1 MNAIEVYREVSA
13 MIAQGFVESEAVI
26 RTALN
31 RALTEIGRLYPRK
44 QFVTLRKMRR
54 TSVFR
59 LSTPRE
65 VSKDSPLTVSA
76 LACRKMM
83 LRGFGKGDAVL
94 TFGGRQLE
102 KVLLD
107 GNPFSLEREL
117 SSLGAEGEGEFL
129 LIFRSED
136 GMVLEE
142 LVLYSK
148 GWDDTHESRGGYT
161 LYRMADEMPT
171 FLYFC
176 GEIYKNHKRLDGGTS
191 EVILEDDCVKIAD
204 DAAGLYEIACYVA
217 PVAVTKENEGAAIT
231 LLPEVLCLVPLLTAY
246 YACLEAEDARADDF
260 LARYREASGHLRNRM
275 RVALH
280 DTVEDV
286 RGW

>member
-13 MIAQGFVESEAVI
+13 MIAQGFVESEEVI

-31 RALTEIGRLYPRK
+31 RALAEIGCFSPRK

-76 LACRKMM
+76 LACRNMM
-83 LRGFGKGDAVL
+83 LRGFGKGEAVL

-102 KVLLD
+102 KVWLD
-107 GNPFSLEREL
+107 GSPFSLERTL

-129 LIFRSED
+129 VMFRSED

-142 LVLYSK
+142 LVLY
-148 GWDDTHESRGGYT
+148 GGGREDTHESRGGYT

-171 FLYFC
+171 FLSFS
-176 GEIYKNHKRLDGGTS
+176 GEIYKNHKLLDGGTS
-191 EVILEDDCVKIAD
+191 EVILEDDCVKIDD
-204 DAAGLYEIACYVA
+204 DATGLYEVACYA
-217 PVAVTKENEGAAIT
+217 TPVAVTKENEGDAIT
-231 LLPEVLCLVPLLTAY
+231 LSPELLCLVPLLTAY

-275 RVALH
+275 RVALQ

>member
-13 MIAQGFVESEAVI
+13 MTSQGFVESKEVI

-31 RALTEIGRLYPRK
+31 RALAEIGCLYPRK

-54 TSVFR
+54 ASVFR

-65 VSKDSPLTVSA
+65 VGKDSPLTVSA
-76 LACRKMM
+76 LACKEFV
-83 LRGFGKGDAVL
+83 LRGFGKGEAIL
-94 TFGGRQLE
+94 TLGGRQLE
-102 KVLLD
+102 KVVLD
-107 GNPFSLEREL
+107 GNPFSYEKTL
-117 SSLGAEGEGEFL
+117 SSLGSEGEFMIL
-129 LIFRSED
+129 FRSED

-142 LVLYSK
+142 LVLY
-148 GWDDTHESRGGYT
+148 GGTWEDAHESRGGYT
-161 LYRMADEMPT
+161 LYRMEDEMPT
-171 FLYFC
+171 FLSF
-176 GEIYKNHKRLDGGTS
+176 GDEIYKNHRLLDSGTS
-191 EVILEDDCVKIAD
+191 EVLLEGDCVKIAD

-217 PVAVTKENEGAAIT
+217 PVAVTKENEGDAIT

-260 LARYREASGHLRNRM
+260 LVRYREASGHLRNRM